1 MKLMKYLA
9 DFLTGSRLL
18 IAIILG
24 WLGWTSGLDV
34 WLIATSLVIY
44 AWTSDVLD
52 GALARRSKVD
62 ISTWIGNHDLYF
74 DMAVA
79 TGLLTFLTACDSVNL
94 SLSIIYMLSW
104 ILIFSRFGVIA
115 SLGKLF
121 QAPIYGWFIFA
132 TLRTHPMLGGLI
144 LIFLLIMVVVTWPR
158 FPNDTIPGFLTGFKK
173 EINSSH
179 KP

>member
-1 MKLMKYLA
+1 MKLMKYFA

-18 IAIILG
+18 IAIILS
-24 WLGWTSGLDV
+24 WLGWITMNDV
-34 WLIATSLVIY
+34 WQVATFLVLY

-62 ISTWIGNHDLYF
+62 FPTWIGNHDLYF

-79 TGLLTFLTACDSVNL
+79 TGLLIFFTARGSINSSV
-94 SLSIIYMLSW
+94 SIIFMLSW
-104 ILIFSRFGVIA
+104 ILIFSRFGVIS

-132 TLRTHPMLGGLI
+132 TFRTEPLLGGLI
-144 LIFLLIMVVVTWPR
+144 LIFLLIMVVMTWPR
-158 FPNDTIPGFLTGFKK
+158 FPNDTIPSFLTGFKGG
-173 EINSSH
+173 IRSSR
-179 KP
+179 